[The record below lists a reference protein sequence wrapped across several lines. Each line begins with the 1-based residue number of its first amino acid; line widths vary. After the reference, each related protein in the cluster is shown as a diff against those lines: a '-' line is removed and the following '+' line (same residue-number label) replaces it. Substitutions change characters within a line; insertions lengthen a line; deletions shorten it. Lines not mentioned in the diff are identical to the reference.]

1 MSTRCQID
9 FIAKW
14 KDNKGKLHIEKRR
27 VYRHSD
33 GYPESV
39 IPNLKAFLKWLTS
52 EPQPRSFG
60 DIEYTAANFI
70 YWSKKRLF
78 DWVMSS
84 SKRDRKYLKG
94 WEKLGFGICS
104 NDFHGD
110 IEYFYEVIE
119 GNRDVTVKVYE
130 TGRPVRRKNF
140 KLIKTVKLQCI
151 R

>member
-14 KDNKGKLHIEKRR
+14 KDDKGKLHVEKRR

-39 IPNLKAFLKWLTS
+39 IPALKAFLKWLTS
-52 EPQPRSFG
+52 EPQPRPFG
-60 DIEYTAANFI
+60 DVEYTAANFI

-78 DWVMSS
+78 DWVTSGP
-84 SKRDRKYLKG
+84 KKDGKYLKG
-94 WEKLGFGICS
+94 WEKLGFGVCS
-104 NDFHGD
+104 SDFHRD

-119 GNRDVTVKVYE
+119 CKRRITVRVYK
-130 TGRPVRRKNF
+130 TGCPARRKNF
-140 KLIKTVKLQCI
+140 KLIRTVRLQGV